1 MEGYNILIVED
12 DSIIAS
18 SIKRLLKSKG
28 AKVYVNA
35 TGENVNEQLEDIHLI
50 LMDIMLPFDNGIELT
65 KLIRKSDNNIPII
78 FLSARNDIESKL
90 DGLRNG
96 EDYLTKPFHPLELI
110 ARIENILNA
119 SYSKTMDYFYDF
131 QIDIISK
138 MVFDDQDNEVEL
150 SKTERNL
157 FFYLYQNKNII
168 LEKEKIID
176 YVWPEGDTYE
186 NSLNVYIKKLRD
198 KLNDHDGKIIHTIYG
213 IGYRLNGNEK

>member
-18 SIKRLLKSKG
+18 SIKRLIESKG

>member
-1 MEGYNILIVED
+1 MKGINILIVED

-18 SIKRLLKSKG
+18 SIKRLIELKG
-28 AKVYVNA
+28 AKVFVNP
-35 TGENVNEQLEDIHLI
+35 TGENVIEQLDDIHLI

-110 ARIENILNA
+110 ARIENIINFT
-119 SYSKTMDYFYDF
+119 YSKTMDNFYDF
-131 QIDIISK
+131 QIDIINK
-138 MVFDDQDNEVEL
+138 MVFDGHDNEIEF

-157 FFYLYQNKNII
+157 FFYLFQNKNVI

-213 IGYRLNGNEK
+213 IGYRLNENEK